1 MQPPEPGVQPIS
13 KLIPRN
19 ESVLTGLPRVKQHT
33 TLIFRKVG
41 YLANDAFVFKQLLH
55 HLGQIFFTDT
65 LLVRIVL
72 HEELLDLVFLPLYEL
87 VLCVLT
93 ELILV
98 LLLLTGSWDS
108 IITLELEE
116 LTGAL
121 LSFDLLLFE
130 AVLDLTVLSVKVC
143 LAL

>member
-19 ESVLTGLPRVKQHT
+19 ESVLTGLPRVKQHAA
-33 TLIFRKVG
+33 LIFREIG

-55 HLGQIFFTDT
+55 HLGQVLFTDT

-72 HEELLDLVFLPLYEL
+72 DKELLNLVLLPLYEL

-98 LLLLTGSWDS
+98 LLLLTGSGDS
-108 IITLELEE
+108 IVTLELEE
-116 LTGAL
+116 LTGTL

-143 LAL
+143 FAL